1 MNKVLSWTTQLWYF
15 ASSPDQLKKFMM
27 KQLRSRRQNIGLAM
41 TVLMLFWQIGQP
53 LQAATFLWT
62 DVTGNTSVGGN
73 WSGGIS
79 PNAISVA
86 GDILNLNNALTAPR
100 TVTLDGL
107 VTAGTLNIGDTTTTN
122 AFTLAAGTG
131 GYLTLDVIS
140 GNAAITKT
148 GNGLDTISTGLQFN
162 DTLAITNSSTSG
174 TLTISGALRSLT
186 SGITFNG
193 TGVVAAG
200 STVVSGVISTAGN
213 LVKNDAGIT
222 TLSGANTYAGT
233 TTVNGGTLILNGAT
247 ALPVRSAVTVG
258 AGAVLNVQQALTMG
272 SLAGAGDFTNSSA
285 NNRIVTIGR
294 DDTSTVFSGR
304 INPATA
310 SRVAITKIGAGTLT
324 LQPTGTNASTYT
336 GNTIV
341 NGGAIVLDTSS
352 SSLTTGFLAATPLQI
367 VGGNFE
373 MKGRSGAT
381 VSQTLGNFTLNTTGG
396 SILMTP
402 NGGTSTTLTL
412 GTLTFTAGTLL
423 VQAPANTSV
432 RATTTALTNNIYG
445 GGRAVFSD
453 GAGNINWLSHTGGV
467 SPFTMSGLGSGV
479 GATPAY
485 TGALPADGTGLAAGN
500 YTLSGSQT
508 QNTAAST
515 INTLKITSTG
525 AAQSLDLSTF
535 NLTTNGLL
543 VTGTDAYQING
554 TGALTHATDLI
565 IHQYNSGGLTINA
578 PLSGAGALTKA
589 GDGVLTLGT
598 GANTMTGAIN
608 ITGGTLSFSSVTA
621 GAAGSLGNNAAVNT
635 VTLRDGATLSYT
647 GVTGTILN
655 SGAGSRNFALQGGN
669 ANIDVTTSTET
680 LTLSGTI
687 TGAGSLVKGG
697 AGSLSVNGAATHSG
711 STIINAGTLIIGA
724 ADRLPDTAPL
734 IIGGSGTFNMAAGN
748 ETVGSLAGS
757 GILLSGGTARTLT
770 VGGDNTSTTFS
781 GTISGAGANVFNKGG
796 TGVMTIQLAGPTA
809 WTGNSSVNGG
819 VLRLNANGL
828 PSTGAWTIANG
839 SAPAQI
845 DLNGNNATLGGITF
859 YGTSTTVSGQASVV
873 LGTGTL
879 TLGGNITY
887 NAVGAG
893 NITTIL
899 PASISATGAGGISL
913 SATRNITVN
922 DSSSVPT
929 TAAELSIDAPIAS
942 SGAFGFTKLGLGN
955 LRLSGNN
962 TYTGTTTVNSGVVYL
977 DYTTQNNAK
986 LGTGGLSLL
995 GGSLVLNGNG
1005 SGSTSE
1011 TITGNTTF
1019 AGGGAASI
1027 TMNPGAGQSLALN
1040 LGTLTRAAG
1049 AGTVRFNLPSG
1060 AQTGTNGILTD
1071 ALNTIGSG
1079 SDAILGAWATVNTGS
1094 GTFFARNVP
1103 NALDGNIGAATTTL
1117 QNAVGSWLSG
1127 QNISDDTAG
1136 FSGTLDYETSIN
1148 SLRFNDNG
1156 PSTVAITPG
1165 GLLRIVSGGVL
1176 QTSNVTGGVST
1187 ISGGRL
1193 ESSSGSELVF
1203 TTDSATQR
1211 LDVSSTI
1218 TGASLI
1224 TKTGNGTLRLS
1235 GNNNATGA
1243 VSLQAGTLELTGGR
1257 ALGDTAAVTLT
1268 LGSTNTLSL
1277 LASQTETIGS
1287 LSGGGT
1293 SSATSTVSL
1302 GASST
1307 LTINQGADLTYTG
1320 RLVGDGTTT
1329 LVKSGASALTLDN
1342 TSAAFTGA
1350 LRIDQGTITLS
1361 GNLGNLTGLTSL
1373 VLNGAG
1379 TLRLSYADNNAGD
1392 RIRDLA
1398 TVTLNN
1404 TIFAAGGG
1412 LRINNTSNAG
1422 RSETLG
1428 ALTLGAGHNSIWV
1441 DGTNTGNHT
1450 TTMTIA
1456 SLAANNRATS
1466 LVVGRSLGTLTAANE
1481 SRIIFTA
1488 APTAIG
1494 GTGTA
1499 GQTNIAI
1506 VPNLIGEATAGAPDA
1521 TNVGNS
1527 FVSLG
1532 DGTNGVRPLNLTTEY
1547 LVDQAAPATGTNNL
1561 RYTASNAI
1569 TTPAAINALA
1579 LDSGSAIALTGSAS
1593 SMDIGSGAILAAG
1606 AGAHSIGTITGL
1618 TTTAATYYTYVTN
1631 SAGSLTLTTPLT
1643 TAVPLA
1649 KSGAGTLILNST
1661 SHAFTDLFFN
1671 QGVVQA
1677 DALNK
1682 LGTGAFNFHGG
1693 TLKFGAAFDPSTK
1706 TVTFGTG
1713 GAVFDTTGFDI
1724 TFANAVG
1731 NSGTG
1736 GLTKIGTNN
1745 LTLQGAN
1752 TFTGATS
1759 VTGGRLILDG
1769 GTNQISSTA
1778 GLTLSGTSSFQLG
1791 GTTAANQTVT
1801 SLTGAA
1807 GNSIV
1812 GGNASLSTL
1821 TVNQNVDTTYAGFIG
1836 GAGANEN
1843 NIAVNKTGV
1852 GTLTL
1857 GAVASTFTGGL
1868 NIRAGS
1874 VVGGNNSNTFGA
1886 SSNVITLGDTSGS
1899 VDAAITFF
1907 NSFTYANPIVVAS
1920 GSTGAATII
1929 LGATTGA
1936 PVLSGGITLN
1946 KDLILSKLGT
1956 TGAAQVTG
1964 GIIGT
1969 GNLIISNNATTGTI
1983 ALATGAVNMT
1993 GSITNSGLATG
2004 TTTISANIGSNVTSI
2019 IQKSATSN
2027 MTLSGANIAFTGG
2040 ITVNAGTLNITGGAT
2055 TAPTPNAL
2063 TVDGGATLNLVNTAG
2078 QRFNLGSGAIN
2089 LGAGSGTTTLN
2100 LELGPIA
2107 GTLYDSFLTT
2117 GAATT
2122 AGTVQ
2127 FNITNVG
2134 MTAGTYNLLQA
2145 SGGLNGATYTFG
2157 TLPSG
2162 FAYSSATSATSVDLI
2177 ASALTSLFWQDS
2189 QGDGRWNTLTAP
2201 MSGLSNWS
2209 TDLAG
2214 AVNAG
2219 GIPGAGSV
2227 VTFSSQALTVDSPT
2241 TATTLETPFSIDS
2254 LVFNNQTNSGAITAI
2269 TIAPGAAGT
2278 LTLAPAS
2285 SANGIN
2291 VQAGAPASIG
2301 ISAPVILG
2309 AAQTWSVADA
2319 LSTLTASG
2327 TLNMGTNA
2335 LTLAGAG
2342 TKTISGLISGTV
2354 PTGTTALTIS
2364 GGTVNLAN
2372 AGNTFTGDIAID
2384 GATSKLIYTDG
2395 TNTTVSPLGRGTG
2408 TNYKQILLSN
2418 GGTFVVDVADFNVN
2432 VNTGTNLA
2440 AGNVF
2445 NIGTGGGTFEVT
2457 AGRLFT
2463 LDDGTGAGTA
2473 IANTQL
2479 QGSGT
2484 LTKTGGG
2491 VLVLGN
2497 AAASNAVFTGQI
2509 LVNAG
2514 VLRLGAM
2521 SAAGVGLG
2529 DTLAGTTIASG
2540 AGFDINNS
2548 ASTSA
2553 EPLSISGDGVGGT
2566 GNVIFTSHGTGGSFA
2581 GPITLLADSTIGSTA
2596 AGLVTLTGGITG
2608 AFDLAIRNTAAGGT
2622 TLSTTAVNNGGTITN
2637 LGAGAGATT
2646 ISADLGATITGV
2658 EQNSATSFLTLSGAN
2673 SSYTNGVTL
2682 TAGRLTLGSTT
2693 ALGATAST
2701 LTIAGGTS
2709 LNSSVASLVNA
2720 NNNAVI
2726 ANGDFTFVGTQS
2738 LDLGTGA
2745 FSLGSTAGA
2754 RQITVTA
2761 NTLTLNGVVSDG
2773 TATGLTKAGA
2783 GTLVLGA
2790 NNAYTGATTISAGT
2804 LQLGTGG
2811 TTGAIGNVG
2820 ISNNGTLTINRSN
2833 TLTQSTNL
2841 GNITGT
2847 GAVSHIGSG
2856 TTILDGTNTYT
2867 GNTSVT
2873 GGGTLTLTGSLTG
2886 NGTAGAGSQL
2896 NIGNTGTGIFN
2907 LGTGGSI
2914 SNYFTFAGANAAS
2927 AVAIYN
2933 QTGGTA
2939 SYTRTGASDNINYLS
2954 NNATGYG
2961 YLNITGGTTSVLGRF
2976 VAANSGTG
2984 VVYVGGTGTFN
2995 MQNSDWTMISSNGGA
3010 NALGQWTVGPGGTI
3024 DRTDAT
3030 NLTGLFLTGAGQYG
3044 VLNVAGGSFTHGVG
3058 GNATLRF
3065 GNGNGGNN
3073 NTALV
3078 NLAQGTLTIGA
3089 NMSQSVGTST
3099 NQNVYLAFAGG
3110 TLKAANTLSAALP
3123 GNVTGQTVV
3132 RSLFGAIDNTAA
3144 TGDASQDFTGGLTV
3158 DTNGFA
3164 VGIGQSLTA
3173 ATGDGVAQTS
3183 LSVTGGSGYI
3193 GAPAVQFTGGTLA
3206 AGGSPASGY
3215 ALISGGAVTGI
3226 VITSPGQYTVAPT
3239 VTLTGG
3245 GGTGAS
3251 VAVGTLVAN
3260 TSGGLTKV
3268 GAGTLTLSA
3277 VNSYTG
3283 GTTINA
3289 GTLALGINDAL
3300 ADTGNVTIAGGT
3312 LNVATFND
3320 TVATV
3325 SLQSGAITGTTG
3337 VLTSTANYDL
3347 QSGTASAILAGSVGL
3362 NKTTAGTVI
3371 LSGANT
3377 YSGVTSITGGTLAF
3391 SGVGNLGNASATNT
3405 ITLNGATLNY
3415 TGSTSINLAANQV
3428 MTIGSSGGTLN
3439 AADAGGTL
3447 NLLGGITTSTAANL
3461 TKTGLGTVSVTG
3473 STNLN
3478 GGNVTV
3484 SAGVLNAGFT
3494 ATGLGAINVANGA
3507 TLNLYDGAT
3516 TTMAISGL
3524 TLANGSSLGF
3534 DLNAPGVN
3542 DILNLT
3548 GTAAVTPT
3556 VSLNFNNLGGL
3567 AVGTYDLINVTGGT
3581 LTATDYILGL
3591 APSGLNYNFSTINSN
3606 QTLRLTTSNLNL
3618 VYWTGDQ
3625 DGNWNTNNGPGN
3637 TNWASNASGAT
3648 DLGALP
3654 VAADTLVF
3662 SATNANAPAGLV
3674 ATSLNNVGVTADSL
3688 RFISAPTTPVTTAVT
3703 IASGGA
3709 SGILTINPASSNNG
3723 ISVAASGGDVTIS
3736 APIVAQSNQTWEVDG
3751 TSPSSLTVSGG
3762 VTFTGSVT
3770 KTGAGVLT
3778 LSGSNSGA
3786 GGLNLATGSLVIANN
3801 NALGTG
3807 TFTIGA
3813 GTTIN
3818 TGASA
3823 IANAGNNVQN
3833 WDGNFTFTG
3842 TNQLNLGTGAVT
3854 MGDNVIATVSAQTLT
3869 VGGAIGDGASTFG
3882 LTKAGA
3888 GTLTLSGNNTYG
3900 GLTSVTAGTLNLNG
3914 NNSGAAGGVTMASGT
3929 NLNLGHANAL
3939 GSGTFTIN
3947 GGTLN
3952 NTSGSNMTLGSNV
3965 AQAWNSGYTFTGTHS
3980 MNMGTGAVTL
3990 GATTQITTTA
4000 NTLTVNGVIDD
4011 GASTFGLT
4019 KLGAGTLSL
4028 GGLNTYGGATVLDQ
4042 GGLIYT
4048 ADQNLTAGT
4057 NTLTL
4062 GAAAGST
4069 AAYSLDLSAA
4079 SAQFGGAM
4087 VVQTSNATANT
4098 ITIGNTETLRVD
4110 GAVTIGYN
4118 SAGVTTTKLA
4128 ITGANGTFK
4137 IGDVGA
4143 PTDQGFSLGAGN
4155 TNNVSNAGT
4164 LDMSGLKTFYANLG
4178 IGTFRVGENGGN
4190 GTVGTGGAGS
4200 TLILA
4205 ENSTIIATTI
4215 TSDSSA
4221 ANVTQAI
4228 QLGSGTNEFNAN
4240 TITIGGSGGRATG
4253 TLDFNAGTGTI
4264 KIRALDGVGR
4274 AAMNVQN
4281 GGANTAT
4288 SLFGTVDFNGHSA
4301 DLLLG
4306 TLAVGGRSAAVAANG
4321 TGVFSFDTGTLD
4333 ATTLNIA
4340 ARTGTTSTTGSVI
4353 GTASLGGTFTIGTV
4367 TMSTNNVNFNTATG
4381 TGDATSTLNI
4391 SGSGTNTITTMT
4403 MGTLAITNTT
4413 ALTSGNSDATATVN
4427 VTGGTTTIGTLTM
4440 GSNASVATTVTS
4452 NTATSTLNISAG
4464 SVSVTNN
4471 LTMGQATL
4479 RAGNTA
4485 TADINITGTGTLTVG
4500 GDIRYTN
4507 ATLGTENNTVTLN
4520 GGTLD
4525 MTNGNIGGVGT
4536 VGTAN
4541 VGTIT
4546 FNAQSGTLQNLAQLN
4561 GGGASPGATLTKT
4574 TGGTLIMQGTNAYTG
4589 GTAVNGGIL
4598 RVNSS
4603 GGNSLGTTGTVS
4615 FGGGTLQ
4622 HTANDTTDYSARFST
4637 AGSQAVSI
4645 DTNGQNVTYAT
4656 ALSSTGG
4663 TLTKTGG
4670 VGILALTG
4678 ANTYDGAT
4686 TVNAGTLQLGTG
4698 GTTGSLNAASAVSV
4712 GSGATFAVNRSNT
4725 VTQGTDFSSAAITGG
4740 GSFAQSGTGSTIL
4753 NAANTY
4759 TGGTT
4764 VSAGTLEVNNT
4775 AGSGTGT
4782 GNVNVTYTS
4791 GTATKL
4797 SGSGSIAG
4805 STILGSGTV
4814 LAPGEG
4820 NTGTSNK
4827 KLIFTAATTSIS
4839 AANDAQI
4846 QLGVTTADSI
4856 DGSFATWFHAN
4867 GGTAAAY
4874 LDTLTNGIADTTWN
4888 SAPTGVGHDFI
4899 SAAGTIVLGSSGTA
4913 DKRIAVSLNS
4923 VTGLT
4928 YGSIFNLLDWS
4939 TLGIKDGTS
4948 LSAMSGAGGFNI
4960 ADNLLLEALSGGL
4973 AWDTSVF
4980 NSHGILVVVP
4990 EPSRALFLMLG
5001 LFGLMLRRR
5010 RR

>member
-1 MNKVLSWTTQLWYF
+1 MSIRLIHGHRRLI
-15 ASSPDQLKKFMM
+15 ASTML
-27 KQLRSRRQNIGLAM
+27 L
-41 TVLMLFWQIGQP
+41 LMSFWQVTQP
-53 LQAATFLWT
+53 LHGATFLWT
-62 DVTGNTSVGGN
+62 DATGNTSAGVN
-73 WSGGIS
+73 WSGGVS
-79 PNAISVA
+79 PNIISVA

-122 AFTLAAGTG
+122 AFTLAQSGAGI
-131 GYLTLDVIS
+131 LIMDAIS
-140 GNAAITKT
+140 GSAAINKT
-148 GNGLDTISTGLQFN
+148 GDAADIISTGLQFN

-174 TLTISGALRSLT
+174 TLTLQGTLRSLT

-193 TGVVAAG
+193 TGAVAAG

-233 TTVNGGTLILNGAT
+233 TTVNGGTLILNGTT

-285 NNRIVTIGR
+285 TNRIVTIGR

-554 TGALTHATDLI
+554 TGALTNATDLI
-565 IHQYNSGGLTINA
+565 IHHYNSGGLTINA

-589 GDGVLTLGT
+589 GDGVLTLGA

-621 GAAGSLGNNAAVNT
+621 GAAGSLGNNASVNT

-655 SGAGSRNFALQGGN
+655 AGAGSRNFALQGGN

-687 TGAGSLVKGG
+687 QGAGSLVKGG
-697 AGSLSVNGAATHSG
+697 AGSLSVNGAATHTG

-724 ADRLPDTAPL
+724 ADRLPDAAPL

-770 VGGDNTSTTFS
+770 VGVDNTSTTFS
-781 GTISGAGANVFNKGG
+781 GTISGAGASVFNKGG
-796 TGVMTIQLAGPTA
+796 AGVMTIQLAGPTA
-809 WTGNSSVNGG
+809 WTGNSGVSGG
-819 VLRLNANGL
+819 VLRLNNANGL
-828 PSTGAWTIANG
+828 PSTGGWTIGNG
-839 SAPAQI
+839 SLPSQI
-845 DLNGNNATLGGITF
+845 DLNGNNATFGGITF
-859 YGTSTTVSGQASVV
+859 YGTGTTATSQGSVAI
-873 LGTGTL
+873 GTGTL

-887 NAVGAG
+887 NAVGAS

-913 SATRNITVN
+913 NATRNITVN

-929 TAAELSIDAPIAS
+929 TAAELTINAPIAS
-942 SGAFGFTKLGLGN
+942 SGAFGITKSGLGN
-955 LRLSGNN
+955 LWLSGNN

-995 GGSLVLNGNG
+995 GGRLVLNGNG

-1019 AGGGAASI
+1019 AAGGAASI
-1027 TMNPGAGQSLALN
+1027 TMNPGAGQLLALN

-1060 AQTGTNGILTD
+1060 TQTGTNGILTSTAVD
-1071 ALNTIGSG
+1071 GVTGLLGTG
-1079 SDAILGAWATVNTGS
+1079 GAWATVTDAT
-1094 GTFFARNVP
+1094 GTFFATKS
-1103 NALDGNIGAATTTL
+1103 GSNIVAVTTT
-1117 QNAVGSWLSG
+1117 AVPTITSWVTG
-1127 QNISDDTAG
+1127 QNVTDSTVYT
-1136 FSGTLDYETSIN
+1136 GTLDAETAIN
-1148 SLRFNDNG
+1148 SLRFNASAG
-1156 PSTVAITPG
+1156 ASTVALTPG
-1165 GLLRIVSGGVL
+1165 GLLRIASGGVL

-1203 TTDSATQR
+1203 TTDSTTQR

-1243 VSLQAGTLELTGGR
+1243 VSLQAGTLELTGGS
-1257 ALGDTAAVTLT
+1257 ALGDTAAVTVAA
-1268 LGSTNTLSL
+1268 LGGGTPTLSL

-1287 LSGGGT
+1287 LSGGSTGNT
-1293 SSATSTVSL
+1293 SAAVSL
-1302 GASST
+1302 GTSST
-1307 LTINQGADLTYTG
+1307 LTINQGADLTYNG
-1320 RLVGDGTTT
+1320 RLVGDGT
-1329 LVKSGASALTLDN
+1329 LVKSGASALALDN

-1350 LRIDQGTITLS
+1350 LRIDQGQVTLS

-1379 TLRLSYADNNAGD
+1379 TLRLNYTDNNAGD
-1392 RIRDLA
+1392 RIRDAA

-1412 LRINNTSNAG
+1412 LRINNTGNSG

-1450 TTMTIA
+1450 TTMTFA

-1466 LVVGRSLGTLTAANE
+1466 LVVGRSLGTLTANNE

-1488 APTAIG
+1488 APAAIG
-1494 GTGTA
+1494 GPGTA

-1547 LVDQAAPATGTNNL
+1547 LLDQAVPATGANNL

-1593 SMDIGSGAILAAG
+1593 AMDIGSGAILAAG
-1606 AGAHSIGTITGL
+1606 TGAHSIASITGL

-1682 LGTGAFNFHGG
+1682 LGSGAFNFHGG

-1769 GTNQISSTA
+1769 GTNQISATA

-1791 GTTAANQTVT
+1791 GTSAANQTVT
-1801 SLTGAA
+1801 SLVGAA

-1812 GGNASLSTL
+1812 GGNASVSTL
-1821 TVNQNVDTTYAGFIG
+1821 TVNQGTSTTYAGFIG
-1836 GAGANEN
+1836 GAGTNEN
-1843 NIAVNKTGV
+1843 NVALVKTGV

-1857 GAVASTFTGGL
+1857 TKAANPFTGGL
-1868 NIRAGS
+1868 TVRAGTLS
-1874 VVGGNNSNTFGA
+1874 NNGANANNTAFGA
-1886 SSNVITLGDTSGS
+1886 GTITLGDTSGTA
-1899 VDAAITFF
+1899 DASIYFF
-1907 NSFTYANPIVVAS
+1907 HSGNYANPIAVAS
-1920 GSTGAATII
+1920 GSSGAATII
-1929 LGATTGA
+1929 GGATTGT
-1936 PVLSGGITLN
+1936 PNLSGGITLN
-1946 KDLILSKLGT
+1946 KDLILTKEAGT
-1956 TGAAQVTG
+1956 SGTFTVSG
-1964 GIIGT
+1964 GITGT
-1969 GNLIISNNATTGTI
+1969 GNLIISNNGSTAVTNLTTVAI
-1983 ALATGAVNMT
+1983 NPT
-1993 GSITNSGLATG
+1993 GSITNSGLTTG
-2004 TTTISANIGSNVTSI
+2004 TTTVSANIGSNVTSI
-2019 IQKSATSN
+2019 IQRSATSN

-2040 ITVNAGTLNITGGAT
+2040 ITVNAGTLNIIGGAT

-2063 TVDGGATLNLVNTAG
+2063 TVNGGATLNLVNSAS
-2078 QRFNLGSGAIN
+2078 QRFNLGSGTIN

-2107 GTLYDSFLTT
+2107 GMLYDSFLTT

-2145 SGGLNGATYTFG
+2145 SSGLNGATYTFG
-2157 TLPSG
+2157 TLPGG
-2162 FAYSSATSATSVDLI
+2162 FTYSSAASATSVDLI

-2254 LVFNNQTNSGAITAI
+2254 LVFNNQTNGGAITAI

-2291 VQAGAPASIG
+2291 VQTGAPASIG
-2301 ISAPVILG
+2301 MSAPVILG
-2309 AAQTWSVADA
+2309 AAQTWTVVDA
-2319 LSTLTASG
+2319 LSTLSVSG
-2327 TLNMGTNA
+2327 IVSGGVANSNQVSPGSNTSLTIKGSGVVDLTNA
-2335 LTLAGAG
+2335 A
-2342 TKTISGLISGTV
+2342 
-2354 PTGTTALTIS
+2354 
-2364 GGTVNLAN
+2364 
-2372 AGNTFTGDIAID
+2372 NTFTGDILVYGGTFRVDDLDDWGGPTA
-2384 GATSKLIYTDG
+2384 ASTTSKTITLD
-2395 TNTTVSPLGRGTG
+2395 
-2408 TNYKQILLSN
+2408 N
-2418 GGTFVVDVADFNVN
+2418 GGTLNV
-2432 VNTGTNLA
+2432 TAGTLNPGALTTTSFKL
-2440 AGNVF
+2440 VQ
-2445 NIGTGGGTFEVT
+2445 IGSGGGTIDIASGAT
-2457 AGRLFT
+2457 LQ
-2463 LDDGTGAGTA
+2463 LDDAG
-2473 IANTQL
+2473 QL
-2479 QGSGT
+2479 FGSGT
-2484 LTKTGGG
+2484 LTK
-2491 VLVLGN
+2491 
-2497 AAASNAVFTGQI
+2497 S
-2509 LVNAG
+2509 
-2514 VLRLGAM
+2514 
-2521 SAAGVGLG
+2521 GVG
-2529 DTLAGTTIASG
+2529 TLALRNQGTMFGGFAGIIDVTAGTLQGSGG
-2540 AGFDINNS
+2540 AGFNFGTTAGGTIIRSGAALNLNGI
-2548 ASTSA
+2548 AVGEA
-2553 EPLSISGDGVGGT
+2553 EPLTIYGLGLTATPVGVIT
-2566 GNVIFTSHGTGGSFA
+2566 NSSATASSFA
-2581 GPITLLADSTIGSTA
+2581 GPVTLGADSTIGSNA
-2596 AGLVTLTGGITG
+2596 AGGITLLGAIDG
-2608 AFDLAIRNTAAGGT
+2608 AFNLTINNRAAGGM
-2622 TLSTTAVNNGGTITN
+2622 TLSNTLGGVNNTGTISN
-2637 LGAGAGATT
+2637 LGAGAGATL
-2646 ISADLGATITGV
+2646 ISGNLGAAVTGV

-2701 LTIAGGTS
+2701 LTIAGGTT
-2709 LNSSVASLVNA
+2709 LDSSVASLVNA
-2720 NNNAVI
+2720 NNNAVT
-2726 ANGDFTFVGTQS
+2726 ANGDFSFLGTQS
-2738 LDLGTGA
+2738 LNLGTGA

-2761 NTLTLNGVVSDG
+2761 NTLTLGGVISDG
-2773 TATGLTKAGA
+2773 VATGLTKAGA

-2790 NNAYTGATTISAGT
+2790 DNLYSGATIISAGS

-2811 TTGAIGNVG
+2811 TTGTIGTTLG
-2820 ISNNGTLTINRSN
+2820 IANSGTLAINRSN
-2833 TLTQSTNL
+2833 TVTQSTAL
-2841 GNITGT
+2841 GNISGT
-2847 GAVSHIGSG
+2847 GAVSHLGSG
-2856 TTILDGTNTYT
+2856 TTVLDGMNTYT

-2873 GGGTLTLTGSLTG
+2873 GGGTLNLAGSLTG
-2886 NGTAGAGSQL
+2886 NGTATAGSQL

-2907 LGTGGSI
+2907 LGTSGSI

-2939 SYTRTGASDNINYLS
+2939 NYTRTGASDNINYLS

-2976 VAANSGTG
+2976 MAANSGTG

-2995 MQNSDWTMISSNGGA
+2995 MQNSEWTMISSNGGA

-3044 VLNVAGGSFTHGVG
+3044 VINVAGGSFTHGVG
-3058 GNATLRF
+3058 ANATLRF

-3078 NLAQGTLTIGA
+3078 NLAAGTLTIGA
-3089 NMSQSVGTST
+3089 NMNQSAGTST
-3099 NQNVYLAFAGG
+3099 NQNVYFAFAGG
-3110 TLKAANTLSAALP
+3110 TLKAANALNAALP
-3123 GNVTGQTVV
+3123 GTVTGQTVV

-3144 TGDASQDFTGGLTV
+3144 TGDATQDFTGGLTV

-3164 VGIGQSLTA
+3164 VGINQSLAA

-3251 VAVGTLVAN
+3251 VAVGTLVVN
-3260 TSGGLTKV
+3260 SSGGLTKV

-3283 GTTINA
+3283 GTTINV
-3289 GTLALGINDAL
+3289 GTLALGITDAL

-3362 NKTTAGTVI
+3362 NKTTAGTVT

-3405 ITLNGATLNY
+3405 MTLNGATLNY

-3428 MTIGSSGGTLN
+3428 MTIGGSGGSLN

-3494 ATGLGAINVANGA
+3494 ASGLGAINVANGA

-3516 TTMAISGL
+3516 TTMSISGL

-3534 DLNAPGVN
+3534 DLNAPTVN

-3567 AVGTYDLINVTGGT
+3567 AVGTYDLINVTAGT

-3591 APSGLNYNFSTINSN
+3591 APSGLNYNFSTTNAN

-3625 DGNWNTNNGPGN
+3625 DGNWNTNSGPGN

-3648 DLGALP
+3648 ELGTLP

-3709 SGILTINPASSNNG
+3709 SGILTLNPASSNNG
-3723 ISVAASGGDVTIS
+3723 ISVAASGGAVTIS
-3736 APIVAQSNQTWEVDG
+3736 APVVAQSNQTWEVDG

-3762 VTFTGSVT
+3762 ITFTGSVT
-3770 KTGAGVLT
+3770 KTGAGDLT

-3786 GGLNLATGSLVIANN
+3786 GGLNLATGTLVIANN

-3813 GTTIN
+3813 GTTLN

-3842 TNQLNLGTGAVT
+3842 TNQLNLGTGTVT
-3854 MGDNVIATVSAQTLT
+3854 LADNVIATVSAQTLT

-3900 GLTSVTAGTLNLNG
+3900 GLTSVTTGTLNLNG
-3914 NNSGAAGGVTMASGT
+3914 NNSGAAGGVTMAGST
-3929 NLNLGHANAL
+3929 NLNLGQANAL

-3947 GGTLN
+3947 GGILN
-3952 NTSGSNMTLGSNV
+3952 NTSGISMTFGSNV
-3965 AQAWNSGYTFTGTHS
+3965 AQVWNSGYTFTGTHS

-4011 GASTFGLT
+4011 GASTFGVT

-4042 GGLIYT
+4042 GALIFT
-4048 ADQNLTAGT
+4048 TDQVLTAGT
-4057 NTLTL
+4057 NNLTL

-4069 AAYSLDLSAA
+4069 AAYSLDLTGA
-4079 SAQFGGAM
+4079 SAQFGGTM
-4087 VVQTSNATANT
+4087 LVQTSNTTANT
-4098 ITIGNTETLRVD
+4098 ISLGTGESLRVD

-4118 SAGVTTTKLA
+4118 SAGNTTTNLSL
-4128 ITGANGTFK
+4128 TGASGTFK

-4143 PTDQGFSLGAGN
+4143 PTNLNFQLGNGGTAN
-4155 TNNVSNAGT
+4155 ISNAGT
-4164 LDMSGLKTFYANLG
+4164 LDLSGLATFYANLG
-4178 IGTFRVGENGGN
+4178 AGTFRVGTG
-4190 GTVGTGGAGS
+4190 GTGGNAVAGS

-4205 ENSTIIATTI
+4205 DTSTVIATTI
-4215 TSDSSA
+4215 TSDSQDA
-4221 ANVTQAI
+4221 TVTQAI
-4228 QLGSGTNEFNAN
+4228 KLGSGTNEFNAT
-4240 TITIGGSGGRATG
+4240 TITIGGSAGRATG
-4253 TLDFNAGTGTI
+4253 TLDFNAGTGTL

-4281 GGANTAT
+4281 GSASTGA
-4288 SLFGTVDFNGHSA
+4288 SLFGTVDFISGDAGVHTV

-4306 TLAVGGRSAAVAANG
+4306 TLAVGGRSAGTTASG
-4321 TGVFSFDTGTLD
+4321 TGVFAFDTGTLD
-4333 ATTLNIA
+4333 ATTVNIA
-4340 ARTGTTSTTGSVI
+4340 ARTGTTLTTGNVS
-4353 GTASLGGTFTIGTV
+4353 GTVTIGGTSSTIGTV
-4367 TMSTNNVNFNTATG
+4367 TMATNSVALTAG
-4381 TGDATSTLNI
+4381 SSTGDATSILNI
-4391 SGSGTNTITTMT
+4391 TGGTNSITTLT
-4403 MGTLAITNTT
+4403 MGVNTVAAGFAT
-4413 ALTSGNSDATATVN
+4413 GSNTDATIN
-4427 VTGGTTTIGTLTM
+4427 ITGGTTTVNTTFTM
-4440 GSNASVATTVTS
+4440 GAQNSALNAATTV
-4452 NTATSTLNISAG
+4452 NTAISTLNISAG
-4464 SVSVTNN
+4464 SLTLAGSTN

-4479 RAGNTA
+4479 DAENAA
-4485 TADINITGTGTLTVG
+4485 TSSISITGTGSLTVG
-4500 GDIRYTN
+4500 GNIQYTD
-4507 ATLGTENNTVTLN
+4507 AALGTENNTVTLN

-4525 MTNGNIGGVGT
+4525 MTNGNIGGAGGT
-4536 VGTAN
+4536 GAGAGIV
-4541 VGTIT
+4541 T
-4546 FNAQSGTLQNLAQLN
+4546 FNAQSGRLQNLAQLN
-4561 GGGASPGATLTKT
+4561 NGAGLTKST
-4574 TGGTLIMQGTNAYTG
+4574 AGTLILEGTNAYTG
-4589 GTAVNGGIL
+4589 GTTISAGTLQVGGGTIGTG
-4598 RVNSS
+4598 S
-4603 GGNSLGTTGTVS
+4603 TTGTLGGGNISNSGTLTINRSNSYTVANNISGAGAVIQAGAGTTILSGTNTYTGKTTVS
-4615 FGGGTLQ
+4615 AGKLSIDGEARLGANPGTSTGDQLNLAGGTLQ
-4622 HTANDTTDYSARFST
+4622 TTANL
-4637 AGSQAVSI
+4637 SI
-4645 DTNGQNVTYAT
+4645 DDSNRGITVSSNSSIETNAGTTAT
-4656 ALSSTGG
+4656 ISSTILGSANLTKEGDG
-4663 TLTKTGG
+4663 TLIFTAVQTGH
-4670 VGILALTG
+4670 TG
-4678 ANTYDGAT
+4678 TV
-4686 TVNAGTLQLGTG
+4686 TVNAGTLGGAGGTG
-4698 GTTGSLNAASAVSV
+4698 GDLVIN
-4712 GSGATFAVNRSNT
+4712 SG
-4725 VTQGTDFSSAAITGG
+4725 G
-4740 GSFAQSGTGSTIL
+4740 
-4753 NAANTY
+4753 
-4759 TGGTT
+4759 
-4764 VSAGTLEVNNT
+4764 
-4775 AGSGTGT
+4775 
-4782 GNVNVTYTS
+4782 
-4791 GTATKL
+4791 KL
-4797 SGSGSIAG
+4797 A
-4805 STILGSGTV
+4805 
-4814 LAPGEG
+4814 
-4820 NTGTSNK
+4820 TGTSPG
-4827 KLIFTAATTSIS
+4827 LFT
-4839 AANDAQI
+4839 
-4846 QLGVTTADSI
+4846 VTGA
-4856 DGSFATWFHAN
+4856 
-4867 GGTAAAY
+4867 
-4874 LDTLTNGIADTTWN
+4874 LTIN
-4888 SAPTGVGHDFI
+4888 
-4899 SAAGTIVLGSSGTA
+4899 SSGTLSNEITGA
-4913 DKRIAVSLNS
+4913 TANGAATVRAQMNANNNLLGLVGSVPSGWEIQNTTLHGFTLVSSLGSAPVINGTVSLLGGYSPSYGDVFDLMDWAFAGNI
-4923 VTGLT
+4923 TGT
-4928 YGSIFNLLDWS
+4928 PAFDFSAI
-4939 TLGIKDGTS
+4939 TLN
-4948 LSAMSGAGGFNI
+4948 A
-4960 ADNLLLEALSGGL
+4960 GL
-4973 AWDTSVF
+4973 AF
-4980 NSHGILVVVP
+4980 NTDLFASNGMIVVVP
-4990 EPSRALFLMLG
+4990 EPSRALLLLLG
-5001 LFGLMLRRR
+5001 LLGLVMCRRR
-5010 RR
+5010 S

>member
-1 MNKVLSWTTQLWYF
+1 M
-15 ASSPDQLKKFMM
+15 
-27 KQLRSRRQNIGLAM
+27 
-41 TVLMLFWQIGQP
+41 
-53 LQAATFLWT
+53 
-62 DVTGNTSVGGN
+62 
-73 WSGGIS
+73 
-79 PNAISVA
+79 
-86 GDILNLNNALTAPR
+86 
-100 TVTLDGL
+100 
-107 VTAGTLNIGDTTTTN
+107 
-122 AFTLAAGTG
+122 
-131 GYLTLDVIS
+131 
-140 GNAAITKT
+140 
-148 GNGLDTISTGLQFN
+148 
-162 DTLAITNSSTSG
+162 
-174 TLTISGALRSLT
+174 
-186 SGITFNG
+186 
-193 TGVVAAG
+193 
-200 STVVSGVISTAGN
+200 
-213 LVKNDAGIT
+213 
-222 TLSGANTYAGT
+222 
-233 TTVNGGTLILNGAT
+233 
-247 ALPVRSAVTVG
+247 
-258 AGAVLNVQQALTMG
+258 
-272 SLAGAGDFTNSSA
+272 
-285 NNRIVTIGR
+285 
-294 DDTSTVFSGR
+294 
-304 INPATA
+304 
-310 SRVAITKIGAGTLT
+310 
-324 LQPTGTNASTYT
+324 
-336 GNTIV
+336 
-341 NGGAIVLDTSS
+341 
-352 SSLTTGFLAATPLQI
+352 
-367 VGGNFE
+367 
-373 MKGRSGAT
+373 
-381 VSQTLGNFTLNTTGG
+381 
-396 SILMTP
+396 
-402 NGGTSTTLTL
+402 
-412 GTLTFTAGTLL
+412 
-423 VQAPANTSV
+423 
-432 RATTTALTNNIYG
+432 
-445 GGRAVFSD
+445 
-453 GAGNINWLSHTGGV
+453 
-467 SPFTMSGLGSGV
+467 
-479 GATPAY
+479 
-485 TGALPADGTGLAAGN
+485 
-500 YTLSGSQT
+500 
-508 QNTAAST
+508 
-515 INTLKITSTG
+515 
-525 AAQSLDLSTF
+525 
-535 NLTTNGLL
+535 
-543 VTGTDAYQING
+543 
-554 TGALTHATDLI
+554 
-565 IHQYNSGGLTINA
+565 
-578 PLSGAGALTKA
+578 
-589 GDGVLTLGT
+589 
-598 GANTMTGAIN
+598 
-608 ITGGTLSFSSVTA
+608 
-621 GAAGSLGNNAAVNT
+621 
-635 VTLRDGATLSYT
+635 
-647 GVTGTILN
+647 
-655 SGAGSRNFALQGGN
+655 
-669 ANIDVTTSTET
+669 
-680 LTLSGTI
+680 
-687 TGAGSLVKGG
+687 
-697 AGSLSVNGAATHSG
+697 
-711 STIINAGTLIIGA
+711 
-724 ADRLPDTAPL
+724 
-734 IIGGSGTFNMAAGN
+734 
-748 ETVGSLAGS
+748 
-757 GILLSGGTARTLT
+757 
-770 VGGDNTSTTFS
+770 
-781 GTISGAGANVFNKGG
+781 
-796 TGVMTIQLAGPTA
+796 
-809 WTGNSSVNGG
+809 
-819 VLRLNANGL
+819 
-828 PSTGAWTIANG
+828 
-839 SAPAQI
+839 
-845 DLNGNNATLGGITF
+845 
-859 YGTSTTVSGQASVV
+859 
-873 LGTGTL
+873 
-879 TLGGNITY
+879 
-887 NAVGAG
+887 
-893 NITTIL
+893 
-899 PASISATGAGGISL
+899 
-913 SATRNITVN
+913 
-922 DSSSVPT
+922 
-929 TAAELSIDAPIAS
+929 
-942 SGAFGFTKLGLGN
+942 
-955 LRLSGNN
+955 
-962 TYTGTTTVNSGVVYL
+962 
-977 DYTTQNNAK
+977 
-986 LGTGGLSLL
+986 
-995 GGSLVLNGNG
+995 
-1005 SGSTSE
+1005 
-1011 TITGNTTF
+1011 
-1019 AGGGAASI
+1019 
-1027 TMNPGAGQSLALN
+1027 
-1040 LGTLTRAAG
+1040 
-1049 AGTVRFNLPSG
+1049 
-1060 AQTGTNGILTD
+1060 
-1071 ALNTIGSG
+1071 
-1079 SDAILGAWATVNTGS
+1079 
-1094 GTFFARNVP
+1094 
-1103 NALDGNIGAATTTL
+1103 
-1117 QNAVGSWLSG
+1117 
-1127 QNISDDTAG
+1127 
-1136 FSGTLDYETSIN
+1136 
-1148 SLRFNDNG
+1148 
-1156 PSTVAITPG
+1156 
-1165 GLLRIVSGGVL
+1165 
-1176 QTSNVTGGVST
+1176 
-1187 ISGGRL
+1187 
-1193 ESSSGSELVF
+1193 
-1203 TTDSATQR
+1203 
-1211 LDVSSTI
+1211 
-1218 TGASLI
+1218 
-1224 TKTGNGTLRLS
+1224 
-1235 GNNNATGA
+1235 
-1243 VSLQAGTLELTGGR
+1243 
-1257 ALGDTAAVTLT
+1257 
-1268 LGSTNTLSL
+1268 
-1277 LASQTETIGS
+1277 
-1287 LSGGGT
+1287 
-1293 SSATSTVSL
+1293 
-1302 GASST
+1302 
-1307 LTINQGADLTYTG
+1307 
-1320 RLVGDGTTT
+1320 
-1329 LVKSGASALTLDN
+1329 
-1342 TSAAFTGA
+1342 
-1350 LRIDQGTITLS
+1350 
-1361 GNLGNLTGLTSL
+1361 
-1373 VLNGAG
+1373 
-1379 TLRLSYADNNAGD
+1379 
-1392 RIRDLA
+1392 
-1398 TVTLNN
+1398 
-1404 TIFAAGGG
+1404 
-1412 LRINNTSNAG
+1412 
-1422 RSETLG
+1422 G

-1441 DGTNTGNHT
+1441 DGTNTGNFT
-1450 TTMTIA
+1450 TTMTYA

-1494 GTGTA
+1494 GPGLAGT
-1499 GQTNIAI
+1499 TNISI
-1506 VPNLIGEATAGAPDA
+1506 VPNLIGESTAGAPAA

-1547 LVDQAAPATGTNNL
+1547 LVDQAAPATGANNL
-1561 RYTASNAI
+1561 RYTATNAI
-1569 TTPAAINALA
+1569 TTPAAINSLV
-1579 LDSGSAIALTGSAS
+1579 LDSATGVALTGSAS

-1606 AGAHSIGTITGL
+1606 AGAHSIASITGL

-1649 KSGAGTLILNST
+1649 KSGAGTLILDT
-1661 SHAFTDLFFN
+1661 ASHAFTDLFFN
-1671 QGVVQA
+1671 HGVVQA

-1745 LTLQGAN
+1745 LTLQGVN

-1759 VTGGRLILDG
+1759 VTNGRLILDG
-1769 GTNQISSTA
+1769 GTNQISTTA

-1801 SLTGAA
+1801 SLVGAA

-1812 GGNASLSTL
+1812 GGNASVSTL
-1821 TVNQNVDTTYAGFIG
+1821 TVNQGTSTTYAGFIG

-1843 NIAVNKTGV
+1843 NVALVKTGV

-1857 GAVASTFTGGL
+1857 TKAANPFTGGL
-1868 NIRAGS
+1868 TVRAGTLS
-1874 VVGGNNSNTFGA
+1874 NNGANANNTAFGA
-1886 SSNVITLGDTSGS
+1886 GTITLGDTSGTA
-1899 VDAAITFF
+1899 DASIYFF
-1907 NSFTYANPIVVAS
+1907 HSGNYANPITVAS
-1920 GSTGAATII
+1920 GSSGAATII
-1929 LGATTGA
+1929 GGATTGT
-1936 PVLSGGITLN
+1936 PNLSGGITLN
-1946 KDLILSKLGT
+1946 KDLILTKEAGT
-1956 TGAAQVTG
+1956 TGTFTVSG
-1964 GIIGT
+1964 GITGT
-1969 GNLIISNNATTGTI
+1969 GNLIISNNGSTAVTNLTT
-1983 ALATGAVNMT
+1983 AAVNPT
-1993 GSITNSGLATG
+1993 GSITNSGLTTG
-2004 TTTISANIGSNVTSI
+2004 TTTVSANIGSNVASI

-2089 LGAGSGTTTLN
+2089 LGAGFGTTTLN

-2145 SGGLNGATYTFG
+2145 GSGLNGATYTFG
-2157 TLPSG
+2157 ALPSG
-2162 FAYSSATSATSVDLI
+2162 FAYSSASSATSVDLI
-2177 ASALTSLFWQDS
+2177 ASALTNLFWQDS

-2201 MSGLSNWS
+2201 VSGLSNWT

-2214 AVNAG
+2214 VVNAG

-2227 VTFSSQALTVDSPT
+2227 VTFSSQAGTVDSPT

-2291 VQAGAPASIG
+2291 AQTGAPASIG

-2309 AAQTWSVADA
+2309 AAQTWTVVDGGS
-2319 LSTLTASG
+2319 LLTVSG
-2327 TLNMGTNA
+2327 VVSGGLANSNQVSPGSNTSLTIKGSGVVDLTNA
-2335 LTLAGAG
+2335 A
-2342 TKTISGLISGTV
+2342 
-2354 PTGTTALTIS
+2354 
-2364 GGTVNLAN
+2364 
-2372 AGNTFTGDIAID
+2372 NTFTGDILVD
-2384 GATSKLIYTDG
+2384 GGTFRVDDLDDWGGPTVASTTSKTITLDNGGRLNVNATLNPG
-2395 TNTTVSPLGRGTG
+2395 ATNTTS
-2408 TNYKQILLSN
+2408 YKLLQ
-2418 GGTFVVDVADFNVN
+2418 
-2432 VNTGTNLA
+2432 
-2440 AGNVF
+2440 
-2445 NIGTGGGTFEVT
+2445 IGTGGGTISVADT
-2457 AGRLFT
+2457 FT
-2463 LDDGTGAGTA
+2463 LSLDDAGQLFGNGALTKSGLGTIVLRNQGASYGGFGGTLDVTEGTLQMLGTA
-2473 IANTQL
+2473 IT
-2479 QGSGT
+2479 
-2484 LTKTGGG
+2484 
-2491 VLVLGN
+2491 
-2497 AAASNAVFTGQI
+2497 
-2509 LVNAG
+2509 
-2514 VLRLGAM
+2514 
-2521 SAAGVGLG
+2521 SAALG
-2529 DTLAGTTIASG
+2529 GTTAGTTIRSG
-2540 AGFDINNS
+2540 AAFNLAGTVVAEAEPLTIYGVGLAATPVGVITNNS
-2548 ASTSA
+2548 ATAS
-2553 EPLSISGDGVGGT
+2553 
-2566 GNVIFTSHGTGGSFA
+2566 SFA
-2581 GPITLLADSTIGSTA
+2581 GPVTLGSASTIGSSA
-2596 AGLVTLTGGITG
+2596 AGGITLSGAIDG
-2608 AFDLAIRNTAAGGT
+2608 AFNLTINNRAAGGM
-2622 TLSTTAVNNGGTITN
+2622 TLSNASVNNAGTITN
-2637 LGAGAGATT
+2637 VGIGAGVTLISGNLGAAV
-2646 ISADLGATITGV
+2646 TGV
-2658 EQNSATSFLTLSGAN
+2658 EQNSATSFLTLAGAN
-2673 SSYTNGVTL
+2673 GSYTNGVTL

-2701 LTIAGGTS
+2701 LTIAGGTT
-2709 LNSSVASLVNA
+2709 LDSSVANLVNA
-2720 NNNAVI
+2720 NNNAVVM
-2726 ANGDFTFVGTQS
+2726 NGDFTFTGTQG
-2738 LDLGTGA
+2738 LNLGTGA
-2745 FSLGSTAGA
+2745 VSLGSAAGA

-2761 NTLTLNGVVSDG
+2761 NTLTLGGVISDG
-2773 TATGLTKAGA
+2773 VATGLTKAGA

-2790 NNAYTGATTISAGT
+2790 DNAYTGATIISAGT

-2811 TTGAIGNVG
+2811 TTGTIG
-2820 ISNNGTLTINRSN
+2820 GTLGIANSGTLAINHSD
-2833 TLTQSTNL
+2833 TVTQSTDL

-2873 GGGTLTLTGSLTG
+2873 GGGTLNLTGSLTG
-2886 NGTAGAGSQL
+2886 NGTTTAGSQL

-2961 YLNITGGTTSVLGRF
+2961 YLNITGGTTSILGRF
-2976 VAANSGTG
+2976 IAANSGTG

-2995 MQNSDWTMISSNGGA
+2995 MQNSDWTMITSNGGA

-3030 NLTGLFLTGAGQYG
+3030 NFTGLFLTGAGQYG

-3058 GNATLRF
+3058 GTATLRF

-3099 NQNVYLAFAGG
+3099 NQNVYFAFAGG
-3110 TLKAANTLSAALP
+3110 TLKAANALNAVLP
-3123 GNVTGQTVV
+3123 GNVTGQSVV

-3144 TGDASQDFTGGLTV
+3144 TGDATQDFTGGLTV

-3164 VGIGQSLTA
+3164 VAINQSLA
-3173 ATGDGVAQTS
+3173 AAAGDGVAQTS

-3193 GAPAVQFTGGTLA
+3193 GAPAVQFIGGTLA

-3277 VNSYTG
+3277 VNTYTG
-3283 GTTINA
+3283 GTNVNA

-3300 ADTGNVTIAGGT
+3300 ANTGNVTITGGT
-3312 LNVATFND
+3312 FDVATFND

-3325 SLQSGAITGTTG
+3325 SLQSGSISGSTG

-3347 QSGTASAILAGSVGL
+3347 RSGTVNFSGIGGLAGAVGL
-3362 NKTTAGTVI
+3362 NKTTAGTVT
-3371 LSGANT
+3371 LSGATNVNSF
-3377 YSGVTSITGGTLAF
+3377 SGAVSVTGGTLAF
-3391 SGVGNLGNASATNT
+3391 STSNHLGNASVTNT
-3405 ITLNGATLNY
+3405 ITLDGATLNY
-3415 TGSTSINLAANQV
+3415 TGAGITNLAANQV

-3447 NLLGGITTSTAANL
+3447 NLLAGITTSTAANL

-3736 APIVAQSNQTWEVDG
+3736 APVVAQSNQTWEVDG

-3900 GLTSVTAGTLNLNG
+3900 GVTSVTAGTLNLNG
-3914 NNSGAAGGVTMASGT
+3914 NNSGAAGGVTMTGST

-3947 GGTLN
+3947 GGILN
-3952 NTSGSNMTLGSNV
+3952 NTSGSTMTLGSNV

-4042 GGLIYT
+4042 GALVFT
-4048 ADQNLTAGT
+4048 TDQALTAGT
-4057 NTLTL
+4057 NNLTL

-4069 AAYSLDLSAA
+4069 AAFSLDLTGA

-4098 ITIGNTETLRVD
+4098 ISIGATETLRVD
-4110 GAVTIGYN
+4110 GTVTIGYN

-4143 PTDQGFSLGAGN
+4143 PTDLGFNLGAGN

-4240 TITIGGSGGRATG
+4240 TITIGGSSGRATG

-4288 SLFGTVDFNGHSA
+4288 SLFGTVDFTGHSA

-4403 MGTLAITNTT
+4403 MGTLGINNTT
-4413 ALTSGNSDATATVN
+4413 ALTTGNSDATATVN

-4589 GTAVNGGIL
+4589 GTAINGGIL
-4598 RVNSS
+4598 QANSS
-4603 GGNSLGTTGTVS
+4603 GGNSLGTTGNIG

-4622 HTANDTTDYSARFST
+4622 YTVNDTTDYSARIVNS
-4637 AGSQAVSI
+4637 ASAMRI
-4645 DTNGQNVTYAT
+4645 DTNGQTVAFAT
-4656 ALSSTGG
+4656 SVSSTNTGGLTKLGAG
-4663 TLTKTGG
+4663 TLTFTAVAASAYTG
-4670 VGILALTG
+4670 
-4678 ANTYDGAT
+4678 NTDIQ
-4686 TVNAGTLQLGTG
+4686 AGTLQLGNG
-4698 GTTGSLNAASAVSV
+4698 GANGSLNTASLISV
-4712 GSGATFAVNRSNT
+4712 DTTGTLKINRSNA
-4725 VTQGTDFSSAAITGG
+4725 VVQGTDFSGAAITGAGKFEQAG
-4740 GSFAQSGTGSTIL
+4740 GGVTTLNQANLYQGGTDV
-4753 NAANTY
+4753 
-4759 TGGTT
+4759 TGGT
-4764 VSAGTLEVNNT
+4764 LLVNNT
-4775 AGSGTGT
+4775 TGSGTGT
-4782 GNVNVTYTS
+4782 GAVVVGNSTLGGNGTIAGATTVNLAGILAAGAAASTA
-4791 GTATKL
+4791 GTLTLESSLTLA
-4797 SGSGSIAG
+4797 GSGSPQTRLLFDYTNATGNVG
-4805 STILGSGTV
+4805 STPAGWWTTYSGALLTGNNSQAND
-4814 LAPGEG
+4814 LMNLTATTASTLNW
-4820 NTGTSNK
+4820 NTGGKVTLNQMGSAYTWTLGDVLNLMDWTSLYNSGGP
-4827 KLIFTAATTSIS
+4827 INGTFDS
-4839 AANDAQI
+4839 
-4846 QLGVTTADSI
+4846 TADF
-4856 DGSFATWFHAN
+4856 D
-4867 GGTAAAY
+4867 
-4874 LDTLTNGIADTTWN
+4874 L
-4888 SAPTGVGHDFI
+4888 P
-4899 SAAGTIVLGSSGTA
+4899 
-4913 DKRIAVSLNS
+4913 
-4923 VTGLT
+4923 
-4928 YGSIFNLLDWS
+4928 
-4939 TLGIKDGTS
+4939 S
-4948 LSAMSGAGGFNI
+4948 LSS
-4960 ADNLLLEALSGGL
+4960 GL
-4973 AWDTSVF
+4973 AWDTTRFVTT
-4980 NSHGILVVVP
+4980 GAIAVVP
-4990 EPSRALFLMLG
+4990 EPSRLML
-5001 LFGLMLRRR
+5001 LFFGLLGLGFRRR
-5010 RR
+5010 R